1 MIKASFDYLVKEP
14 SVIKKDNKVILMFH
28 GYGSN
33 KEDLFSFSE
42 YMDPSFLII
51 SIQASNKMDY
61 NSYCWWSLEYD
72 AEMNLTMDIE
82 EAKNSIN
89 DLNHFISDYLCNK
102 FNFTN
107 SQIYLCGFSQ
117 GCMIS
122 YALSINFYDKYTKVI
137 GLSGK
142 LPIEIINFKDFANY
156 KEHNFFCS
164 HGIFDQV
171 IPIEIG
177 RKSSEMMSKYGINH
191 KFLEFQSSHG
201 ICPEN
206 FEQMILWLENN

>member
-1 MIKASFDYLVKEP
+1 MLFKTHD
-14 SVIKKDNKVILMFH
+14 DNPFLFFLKISACKV
-28 GYGSN
+28 N
-33 KEDLFSFSE
+33 
-42 YMDPSFLII
+42 
-51 SIQASNKMDY
+51 
-61 NSYCWWSLEYD
+61 
-72 AEMNLTMDIE
+72 NL
-82 EAKNSIN
+82 
-89 DLNHFISDYLCNK
+89 
-102 FNFTN
+102 
-107 SQIYLCGFSQ
+107 
-117 GCMIS
+117 
-122 YALSINFYDKYTKVI
+122 
-137 GLSGK
+137 
-142 LPIEIINFKDFANY
+142 NY

>member
-1 MIKASFDYLVKEP
+1 MAKSEDKNITTLATS
-14 SVIKKDNKVILMFH
+14 SV
-28 GYGSN
+28 
-33 KEDLFSFSE
+33 
-42 YMDPSFLII
+42 DPRRFEGI
-51 SIQASNKMDY
+51 
-61 NSYCWWSLEYD
+61 
-72 AEMNLTMDIE
+72 
-82 EAKNSIN
+82 
-89 DLNHFISDYLCNK
+89 F
-102 FNFTN
+102 
-107 SQIYLCGFSQ
+107 
-117 GCMIS
+117 
-122 YALSINFYDKYTKVI
+122 
-137 GLSGK
+137 
-142 LPIEIINFKDFANY
+142 EIINFKELANY